1 MYLIIGASSFIGRY
15 LYDYCR
21 KMNIKVFG
29 TYHQNSYDK
38 NWIKF
43 DLGQD
48 DLNAFIHMHLS
59 DEKPEV
65 IIICSANTS
74 IDQCKNYE
82 AESYQLNV
90 LNTQRLIAQA
100 QSMKIKIVFLS
111 SESVFDGYKGLYDES
126 DLPNPVT
133 IYGKQKLQVE
143 EYIMQ
148 NIQEYLIF
156 RISRAVGSSFG
167 EKDVFGE
174 FYNKIK
180 QNEFILCL
188 KNQHFCLTE
197 VSDLVYA
204 IIQAVQNKLNG
215 LFHLSSTNYISRF
228 QLATMYANK
237 IFGGYENIAEK
248 EYDELPFSDHRQ
260 ILGGLRGDRLNQLL
274 GLHFLDIEEI
284 LEKYQQSYEKYVG

>member
-133 IYGKQKLQVE
+133 KITGRRIYYAK
-143 EYIMQ
+143 YT
-148 NIQEYLIF
+148 
-156 RISRAVGSSFG
+156 RISYF
-167 EKDVFGE
+167 
-174 FYNKIK
+174 
-180 QNEFILCL
+180 QN
-188 KNQHFCLTE
+188 Q
-197 VSDLVYA
+197 
-204 IIQAVQNKLNG
+204 
-215 LFHLSSTNYISRF
+215 
-228 QLATMYANK
+228 
-237 IFGGYENIAEK
+237 
-248 EYDELPFSDHRQ
+248 
-260 ILGGLRGDRLNQLL
+260 
-274 GLHFLDIEEI
+274 
-284 LEKYQQSYEKYVG
+284 